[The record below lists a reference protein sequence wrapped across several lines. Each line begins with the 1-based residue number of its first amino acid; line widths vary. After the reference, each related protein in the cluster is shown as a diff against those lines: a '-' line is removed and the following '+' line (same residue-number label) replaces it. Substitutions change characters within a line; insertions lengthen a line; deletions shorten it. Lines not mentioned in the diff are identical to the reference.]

1 MSFWNTSEGEKVK
14 AADNIELE
22 GGGGDF
28 LPIPAGT
35 DVKVAAEETKWDTTD
50 NDGTFISIKWQVLA
64 PAIYKGRKIFQKV
77 KVLSEDKKVKDK
89 ALRMFGVIA
98 TNAGGELLKSN
109 EKPTDDTLTKNITNK
124 IMVLKLDVWEIDKDR
139 DTGAIIPKADR
150 KSGNWVK
157 GVAAK
162 TAFVEPSKEEQQA
175 ALQKQQAQHKAA
187 LAAAP
192 APQQSGGGNPAQDF
206 DSFDDDIPF

>member
-14 AADNIELE
+14 SADNIELE

-50 NDGTFISIKWQVLA
+50 RDGTFISIKWQVLA
-64 PAIYKGRKIFQKV
+64 PAIYKGRKVFQKV
-77 KVLSEDKKVKDK
+77 KVLSDDKKVKDK

-98 TNAGGELLKSN
+98 TNAGGELLKSDT
-109 EKPTDDTLTKNITNK
+109 KPTDDTLTKHITNK
-124 IMVLKLDVWEIDKDR
+124 IMVLKLDVWEIDKDE
-139 DTGAIIPKADR
+139 DGNIIPKADR

-162 TAFVEPSKEEQQA
+162 AAFVEPSKEEQKA
-175 ALQKQQAQHKAA
+175 ALEKQQAQHKAA
-187 LAAAP
+187 LEK
-192 APQQSGGGNPAQDF
+192 APQQQQQQAQPQKF